1 MAWNLQGYTP
11 EKLKHLSLIAVGPAS
26 PPVLAYLL
34 QETHLPTS
42 TMLLGTPVDY
52 LGL

>member
-1 MAWNLQGYTP
+1 MLSYTT
-11 EKLKHLSLIAVGPAS
+11 EKLEHLVLAVQGPAQQQ
-26 PPVLAYLL
+26 VLVYLL

-52 LGL
+52 QVL